1 MSGPG
6 HTWVTDPGGPVHAG
20 SGDQHIHYGYGAGE
34 FLGSRAERLRIAED
48 HRHWLSRRFVPP
60 GNLGRAAE
68 RLAKPGATV
77 LLTGPV
83 GTGRR
88 AAGTFLLHELSDEGG
103 QLEELSVKDDDR
115 AAISAGDRLLL
126 DLSAIADQD
135 QERAL
140 QKLGVYRSATE
151 QAGARLVVI
160 LPDPIEPMLPS
171 EIQQQVVRIGR
182 PRPDIV
188 LHRYLRLDGIPF
200 TSEDLKRPD
209 LDLLLAT
216 APMREI
222 ARLVRTIGQ
231 ARESR
236 RHGSGFEDWCTAAL
250 HVVTDWGDTA
260 ARQVGALEDG
270 SRRALLLVGAMFDG
284 APVDAAVAG
293 TGDLLRLLGRDRDSA
308 SALDGP
314 DLRVQLGELDMAR
327 DPDGRVEFKQFAYSG
342 AVRSHFWTYFPGLRD
357 GLRDWMG
364 DAVRLPGLGRPERR
378 DLVVRFAEQAL
389 AMGRPEDLYT
399 LVERWT
405 FPGKPM
411 PAEAALLLAEGLDHE
426 KHAAGV
432 RDRIYTWTTTGNP
445 TPHLKQVLTDVCRH
459 VLAATHPSM
468 ALTRLYHLASQQG
481 SAAAAEAALE
491 LARSDRRLF
500 RHLSERVPL
509 RAGPEPRRGEDLLI
523 GLLDPRHLLIEPTS
537 EEVETVWRNVMSG
550 TEPVRWA
557 RVAYEWLTA
566 AATERGWEAA
576 PDVLVRAARHRND
589 LLTRLYLVALGWER
603 AGSEIPGAGR
613 RAVTERLRQAV
624 DRAQGTGPR
633 RHDNET
639 TNSSEV
645 S

>member
-77 LLTGPV
+77 LLTGPA

-88 AAGTFLLHELSDEGG
+88 AAGTFLLHGLPDEGG
-103 QLEELSVKDDDR
+103 QLEELSVKDDDG

-135 QERAL
+135 QEQAL
-140 QKLGVYRSATE
+140 RKLGVYRSATE

-160 LPDPIEPMLPS
+160 LSDPIEPMLPS
-171 EIQQQVVRIGR
+171 ELQQQVVRIER

-188 LHRYLRLDGIPF
+188 LRRYLRLDEIPF
-200 TSEDLKRPD
+200 TPEDLKRPD
-209 LDLLLAT
+209 LDLLLET

-236 RHGSGFEDWCTAAL
+236 KHGSGFEDWCTTAL
-250 HVVTDWGDTA
+250 HVVTDWGDTT
-260 ARQVGALEDG
+260 ARQVDSLEDG
-270 SRRALLLVGAMFDG
+270 SRRALLLVGAMLDG

-293 TGDLLRLLGRDRDSA
+293 TGDLLRLLGRDSDGS

-314 DLRVQLGELDMAR
+314 DLRVQLGELEMAR
-327 DPDGRVEFKQFAYSG
+327 DPDGRVEFKRLAYSS

-357 GLRDWMG
+357 GLRDWTG

-378 DLVVRFAEQAL
+378 DLVARFAEQAL
-389 AMGRPEDLYT
+389 AVGRPDDLYA

-405 FPGKPM
+405 TAGKPM
-411 PAEAALLLAEGLDHE
+411 PGEAALLLAQGLDHE

-432 RDRIYTWTTTGNP
+432 RERIYTWTTTGNL
-445 TPHLKQVLTDVCRH
+445 TSHLKDVLTDVCRH

-468 ALTRLYHLASQQG
+468 ALTRLYHLSSRQG
-481 SAAAAEAALE
+481 SAAATEAALE

-500 RHLSERVPL
+500 RHLFERVPA
-509 RAGPEPRRGEDLLI
+509 RAGQEPRRGEDLLI
-523 GLLDPRHLLIEPTS
+523 GLLDPHRLLIEPTS
-537 EEVETVWRNVMSG
+537 EEVESVWRSVMSG
-550 TEPVRWA
+550 TERARWS

-566 AATERGWEAA
+566 AATERRWEAA

-589 LLTRLYLVALGWER
+589 LLTRLYLVALAWER
-603 AGSEIPGAGR
+603 GGPEIPGAGR
-613 RAVTERLRQAV
+613 RAVAERLQQAI

-639 TNSSEV
+639 TNPSEV